1 MEQSLIKEI
10 HELEPSTLIVLYE
23 LVLKDHAAS
32 YRFHAGENGL
42 NTEINF
48 KGNNYYYIPIKT
60 EGFENTE
67 STLARPTL
75 TIDNTDSFFSLKTRF
90 FKDFIGY
97 TVKRTRT
104 FVKFL
109 HGSNFPNN
117 TNPFGSATEVSFPVE
132 KYVINRKIAENPSI
146 IQFELATPM
155 ESEQAFIP
163 NRKLIYNTCQWQYRD
178 GIGCGYTGLPV
189 TDGKGNFLNFN
200 SASNRG
206 IYSSTT
212 TYNSGDFVKVVPAPD
227 SNAPEKVYVCLQNG
241 TVDKKPSND
250 KASWI
255 LDNCAK
261 NISGCRCRFGE
272 QDVANAW
279 GEKIYGLPFGGFPG
293 SWNY

>member
-1 MEQSLIKEI
+1 MELNLLKEI

-60 EGFENTE
+60 EGFENTD
-67 STLARPTL
+67 SNLSRPTL

-117 TNPFGSATEVSFPVE
+117 TNPFGSPTEVSFPVE
-132 KYVINRKIAENPSI
+132 KYIVNKKTIENSSI
-146 IQFELATPM
+146 IQLELSSPL

-163 NRKLIYNTCQWQYRD
+163 NRKLVYNTCQWQYRNS
-178 GIGCGYTGLPV
+178 IGCGYTGLPI
-189 TDGKGNFLNFN
+189 TDGKGNYLNFN
-200 SASNRG
+200 STQNRG
-206 IYSSTT
+206 IYSETT
-212 TYNSGDFVKVVPAPD
+212 TYNSGNFVTVP
-227 SNAPEKVYVCLQNG
+227 SSPESSAADRVYVCIQNG
-241 TVDKKPSND
+241 TINKKPSND
-250 KASWI
+250 KTSWI
-255 LDNCAK
+255 LDDCAK
-261 NISGCRCRFGE
+261 NLSGCRCRFGQE
-272 QDVANAW
+272 
-279 GEKIYGLPFGGFPG
+279 EKIHGLPFGGFPG